1 MKRSLILRK
10 SSVISHIRHSREGGN
25 PESTGCRIKSGMTE
39 IGLSVIA
46 PMNILIIVIA
56 VMASLVLFGSAF
68 AVTPDEIMKK
78 AQAAFLYQGKD
89 FKARVLMKLIS
100 KGGQERIREMTMLR
114 KNLGEIG
121 GNQKY
126 FMYFFQPADV
136 KDMTFMVYK
145 YPAKDDDRWLFV
157 PAINMVRRIAAQD
170 KRSSFVGSDFTYEDV
185 SGRDIEDD
193 THIITK
199 EEKFA
204 NKDCFVVK
212 STPKAADVDY
222 SYKLAWI
229 DKATFLPIKEEYYD
243 KRGDLYKVFSADE
256 IKDVKGFP
264 TITKRSM
271 KNLQSG
277 HSTEVSYSKTDY
289 NIGIDDSLFSER
301 FLKQPPKKWIE

>member
-1 MKRSLILRK
+1 MSRFLI
-10 SSVISHIRHSREGGN
+10 
-25 PESTGCRIKSGMTE
+25 
-39 IGLSVIA
+39 
-46 PMNILIIVIA
+46 
-56 VMASLVLFGSAF
+56 VLFLMFLPLKAF
-68 AVTPDEIMKK
+68 AVSAEDVMKK
-78 AQAAFLYQGKD
+78 SQAAFLYQGKD
-89 FKARVLMKLIS
+89 FKSRVMMKLVS

-114 KNLGEIG
+114 KNYGESG
-121 GNQKY
+121 GDQKY

-193 THIITK
+193 THTITK
-199 EEKFA
+199 EEKIG

-222 SYKLAWI
+222 SYKLSWV
-229 DKATFLPIKEEYYD
+229 DKAAFLPIKEEYYD
-243 KRGDLYKVFSADE
+243 KRGELYKVFTADE
-256 IKDVKGFP
+256 VKEVKGFS
-264 TITKRSM
+264 TITKRTM

-277 HSTEVSYSKTDY
+277 HMTEVTYLKADY
-289 NIGIDDSLFSER
+289 NIGIDDNLFSER